1 MVRGLGGCH
10 GGAVCQLSTTAPV
23 SSENTHTH
31 THTHTNTHSA
41 LWLTPRSELT
51 ASTKLTLKQVKTHM
65 AQSNRNI
72 ITCGSI
78 SGIGII
84 QIIDSSE
91 ASVPS
96 HSLAP
101 LACAILCVPIVC
113 YLVKV
118 HSLLAFPLFGGLT
131 FLPLAGQRKAGG
143 VSQERRA
150 PSISP

>member
-1 MVRGLGGCH
+1 M
-10 GGAVCQLSTTAPV
+10 PV
-23 SSENTHTH
+23 IYNSPCELRKHTHTH

-118 HSLLAFPLFGGLT
+118 HSLLAFSLFGGLT